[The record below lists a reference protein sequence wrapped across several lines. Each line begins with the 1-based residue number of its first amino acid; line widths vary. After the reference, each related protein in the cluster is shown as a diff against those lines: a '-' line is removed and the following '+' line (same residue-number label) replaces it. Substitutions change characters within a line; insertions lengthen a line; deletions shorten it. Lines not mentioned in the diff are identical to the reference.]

1 MSEYI
6 KIKRRLYDE
15 LVDIKTKYVALCG
28 ALELCKRIY
37 EDNKPKEAADDQ
49 TEHSYP
55 GI

>member
-15 LVDIKTKYVALCG
+15 LVEIKSKYVALCG

-37 EDNKPKEAADDQ
+37 EENKPKEAADDPVDNN
-49 TEHSYP
+49 P

>member
-15 LVDIKTKYVALCG
+15 LVEIKTKYVALCG

-37 EDNKPKEAADDQ
+37 EENKPREEINENTTD
-49 TEHSYP
+49 
-55 GI
+55 